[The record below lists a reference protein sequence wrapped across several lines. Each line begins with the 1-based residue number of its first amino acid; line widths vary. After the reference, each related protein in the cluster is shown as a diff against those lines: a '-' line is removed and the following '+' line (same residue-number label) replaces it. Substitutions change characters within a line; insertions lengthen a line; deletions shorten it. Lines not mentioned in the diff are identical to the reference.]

1 MLIEFEGTIN
11 EEGLCEFRQSS
22 NRQPAVRTV
31 SRLQPHVR
39 FWAVLESGAAS
50 RVLEQHANGRRA
62 AALRLL
68 EESAVS
74 LGSLPDAPNG

>member
-11 EEGLCEFRQSS
+11 EEGLCEFRQLSS
-22 NRQPAVRTV
+22 HRPMTSIV
-31 SRLQPHVR
+31 SRLMPHVR
-39 FWAVLESGAAS
+39 FWAVLESDDAS
-50 RVLEQHANGRRA
+50 RVLQQHASGRRA

-74 LGSLPDAPNG
+74 LGSLPE